1 MSFNFGFISIVSIFL
16 VLYLLVTLG
25 LFLLQESLIFF
36 PTKLS
41 PKYQFEHFKN
51 FEERYFNIDTVTCI
65 HALHF
70 KTQLQKKGI
79 ILYFHGNARCL
90 FDWGFVADDY
100 TKLGFDVMMPD
111 YRTYG
116 KSTGKLSEQALHDD
130 ARMIYNDLL
139 KKYAAED
146 IIIFG
151 RSLGSGIA
159 SKLASEV
166 EAKML
171 ILETPYLSLHHL
183 AKKKMPIL
191 PISLLM
197 AYKMDTS
204 SLIDRIPYPIHII
217 HGTKDLLIPYQHAV
231 ELEKLSGQA
240 NCLFTIEG
248 GGHNNLSDYKSYQ
261 EKMKSILN
269 VVE

>member
-1 MSFNFGFISIVSIFL
+1 
-16 VLYLLVTLG
+16 LYIIVTLG

-41 PKYQFEHFKN
+41 PNYEFEHFKDY
-51 FEERYFNIDTVTCI
+51 EERYYKIDNVTCI

-70 KTQLQKKGI
+70 KTQLPRKGI

-100 TKLGFDVMMPD
+100 TKLGYDVMMPD

-116 KSTGKLSEQALHDD
+116 KSIGKLSEQALHDD
-130 ARMIYNDLL
+130 ARMVYDDLL
-139 KKYAAED
+139 KKYAPED

-159 SKLASEV
+159 ARLASEV
-166 EAKML
+166 KAKML

-204 SLIDRIPYPIHII
+204 SLIDRIPYPIHIF
-217 HGTKDLLIPYQHAV
+217 HGTNDGLIPYEHAV
-231 ELEKLSGQA
+231 QLEKLSGQT
-240 NCLFTIEG
+240 NQLITIEG
-248 GGHNNLSDYKSYQ
+248 GGHNDLSNYAIYQ
-261 EKMKSILN
+261 EKMRMILN
-269 VVE
+269 VEK